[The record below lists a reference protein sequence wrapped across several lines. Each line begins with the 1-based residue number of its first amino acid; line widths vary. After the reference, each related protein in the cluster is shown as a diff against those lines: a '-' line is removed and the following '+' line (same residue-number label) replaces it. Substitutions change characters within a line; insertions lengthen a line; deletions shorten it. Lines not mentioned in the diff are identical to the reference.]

1 MLKCLEVD
9 ENKRISA
16 QELKKLAYFRRGQS
30 LSPQKYLSKDYS
42 LTASFEGKIKHSFSI
57 EPNTS
62 LPFKSENNFYADGV
76 KNRIRTENEL
86 YPTKKSSR
94 EVSEMVSG
102 RSFQK
107 DSPSPAHQY
116 PTSTLKLPL

>member
-1 MLKCLEVD
+1 M
-9 ENKRISA
+9 
-16 QELKKLAYFRRGQS
+16 KKLAYFRRGQS

-42 LTASFEGKIKHSFSI
+42 LAASFEGKVKHSFSI

-86 YPTKKSSR
+86 YPKKASR
-94 EVSEMVSG
+94 EVSEMMSG

-107 DSPSPAHQY
+107 DSPPAGHQY

>member
-42 LTASFEGKIKHSFSI
+42 LTASF
-57 EPNTS
+57 
-62 LPFKSENNFYADGV
+62 
-76 KNRIRTENEL
+76 
-86 YPTKKSSR
+86 
-94 EVSEMVSG
+94 
-102 RSFQK
+102 
-107 DSPSPAHQY
+107 
-116 PTSTLKLPL
+116 